1 MRMRLMALGLVFVT
15 AAVTAPAPAAAQ
27 QHQEQ
32 ERQRAKPHYRQGL
45 QFLRMEAWA
54 DAAKAFGQAI
64 DVDPT
69 FEMAYY
75 GLGRA
80 LMPQRQYAQAV
91 AAFTKS
97 RDLFQAEGGRQFTN
111 QQEAQRYRRDRLTEI
126 DDVIRQYQQGP
137 QTGQVQEA
145 VRQLQQQKRDIQE
158 RVQRGMNGTVD
169 VPIPAYLSLALG
181 SAYFRLGKLTDAER
195 EYKAAINRDPK
206 IGEAHNNLAVVYLE
220 LGQFADAERAV
231 SAAEKAGF
239 KVNPQL
245 VQDIKDRKGRS

>member
-1 MRMRLMALGLVFVT
+1 
-15 AAVTAPAPAAAQ
+15 
-27 QHQEQ
+27 
-32 ERQRAKPHYRQGL
+32 
-45 QFLRMEAWA
+45 
-54 DAAKAFGQAI
+54 
-64 DVDPT
+64 
-69 FEMAYY
+69 MAYY

-91 AAFTKS
+91 TAFTRS

-169 VPIPAYLSLALG
+169 IAVPAYLSLALG
-181 SAYFRLGKLTDAER
+181 SAYFRMGKLTDAER
-195 EYKAAINRDPK
+195 EYKAAVSRDPK

-245 VQDIKDRKGRS
+245 VQDIKARKGRS